1 VRALVILFTFLI
13 GVVLAMLVAGTSRIL
28 DRGPRVA
35 PPDAATRV
43 DPITE
48 GRETAIVRAV
58 QRVSDAVVSIAVH
71 VPPAR
76 RSSSAPSLAP
86 WEDLFSTLLPTHP
99 EARWE
104 LGSGVVVDPS
114 GILLTNE
121 HVIRGGDD
129 WWVVFPDGRAFGRD
143 QVDVLGYN
151 QQYDLAVL
159 RVGDGSLRFPVAPLG
174 DSSEIIV
181 GEWAIAIGNPFGFY
195 FRDSRPSV
203 TVGVVSGLGREVARE
218 VRSPGS
224 TPIYKDMIQ
233 TDATINPGNSGGALA
248 NALGEV
254 IGINTFVLAGA
265 SGSSGVGFAIPIHVA
280 REVMD
285 DILEFGQVREP
296 YVGLYVYDLNP
307 QIRRELGITRRYGIV
322 VGRIDEGS
330 PAEQAGFQIHDIIV
344 SVDGRSVTNYSEA
357 YRAIFGSKVGDELR
371 FGIERFGHPMELRLA
386 LTERPTRGVPG
397 APSTPD
403 DPATG
408 EDR

>member
-1 VRALVILFTFLI
+1 MRGPVILVTFLI
-13 GVVLAMLVAGTSRIL
+13 GVVLAMLVAGSSRIL
-28 DRGPRVA
+28 DRGT
-35 PPDAATRV
+35 PPPGPPATGPT
-43 DPITE
+43 DPIGA

-58 QRVSDAVVSIAVH
+58 RRVSDSVVSIAVH
-71 VPPAR
+71 VPPIRGRGDA
-76 RSSSAPSLAP
+76 AALAP
-86 WEDLFSTLLPTHP
+86 WEDLFSTLLPAHP

-143 QVDVLGYN
+143 QVEIIGSN
-151 QQYDLAVL
+151 RQFDLAVL
-159 RVGDGSLRFPVAPLG
+159 RVGGGGVEFPAAPIG
-174 DSSEIIV
+174 DSTDIIV

-203 TVGVVSGLGREVARE
+203 TVGVVSGLGREVASE
-218 VRSPGS
+218 VRSPGT

-233 TDATINPGNSGGALA
+233 TDATINPGNSGGALV

-254 IGINTFVLAGA
+254 IGINTFIL
-265 SGSSGVGFAIPIHVA
+265 SGQDGSQGVGFAIPIHVA
-280 REVMD
+280 GEVMD
-285 DILEFGQVREP
+285 EILEHGQVREP

-330 PAEQAGFQIHDIIV
+330 PAETAGFQIHDIIV

-357 YRAIFGSKVGDELR
+357 YRAIFGSKVGDDLR
-371 FGIERFGHPMELRLA
+371 FGIERFGRPMELVLS
-386 LTERPTRGVPG
+386 LTDRPG
-397 APSTPD
+397 ASPVPDPS
-403 DPATG
+403 
-408 EDR
+408 EER

>member
-1 VRALVILFTFLI
+1 VRGPVILVTFLI
-13 GVVLAMLVAGTSRIL
+13 GVVLAMLVAGSSRIL
-28 DRGPRVA
+28 DRVDTTPDRPPRGPS
-35 PPDAATRV
+35 
-43 DPITE
+43 DPIAE
-48 GRETAIVRAV
+48 SRETAIVRAV
-58 QRVSDAVVSIAVH
+58 RRVSESVVSIAVH
-71 VPPAR
+71 VPPTR
-76 RSSSAPSLAP
+76 RRGDAALLAP
-86 WEDLFSTLLPTHP
+86 WEDLFSTLLPAHP

-104 LGSGVVVDPS
+104 LGSGLVVDPS

-143 QVDVLGYN
+143 QVEVIGSN
-151 QQYDLAVL
+151 RQYDLAVL
-159 RVGDGSLRFPVAPLG
+159 RVGGGELRFAAAPIG
-174 DSSEIIV
+174 DSTDIIV

-203 TVGVVSGLGREVARE
+203 TVGVVSGLGREVASE
-218 VRSPGS
+218 VRSPGT

-233 TDATINPGNSGGALA
+233 TDATINPGNSGGALV

-254 IGINTFVLAGA
+254 IGINTFILSAD
-265 SGSSGVGFAIPIHVA
+265 GSQGVGFAIPIHVA

-285 DILEFGQVREP
+285 DILEHGQVREP

-330 PAEQAGFQIHDIIV
+330 PAEEAGFQIHDIIV

-357 YRAIFGSKVGDELR
+357 YRAIFGSKVGDALR
-371 FGIERFGHPMELRLA
+371 FGIERFGRPMELVLS
-386 LTERPTRGVPG
+386 LTDRPER
-397 APSTPD
+397 APSD
-403 DPATG
+403 DPVPP
-408 EDR
+408 EER